1 MSGYCN
7 KALDA
12 KMAKA
17 KTLGLTDPVAANKLW
32 GQIDQEVMA
41 DAPVAVVFTPK
52 QLDFISSG
60 TKNYIFSL
68 QYKMFVS
75 QLQVK

>member
-1 MSGYCN
+1 M
-7 KALDA
+7 
-12 KMAKA
+12 
-17 KTLGLTDPVAANKLW
+17 W
-32 GQIDQEVMA
+32 GAIDQEIMK
-41 DAPVAVVFTPK
+41 DAPVAVAFTPK

>member
-1 MSGYCN
+1 MAGYCN
-7 KALDA
+7 KSIDA
-12 KMAKA
+12 KMKAAIAK
-17 KTLGLTDPVAANKLW
+17 GVTDQAAANVMW
-32 GQIDQEVMA
+32 GAIDQEIMK
-41 DAPVAVVFTPK
+41 DAPVAVAFTPK

>member
-1 MSGYCN
+1 
-7 KALDA
+7 
-12 KMAKA
+12 MATA
-17 KTLGLTDPVAANKLW
+17 KTLGLTDPAAANKMW
-32 GQIDQEVMA
+32 GAIDQQVMA

-60 TKNYIFSL
+60 SKNYLFSL
-68 QYKMFVS
+68 QYKMFVD